1 MTENVALNLDPR
13 KTALLLLHWQ
23 NELAKPEGAISDP
36 LCGILA
42 AAGTVNHVQA
52 ALTASR
58 SQGVFVVYV
67 NVGHRPG
74 YPEMGPHPAPL
85 AAGLI
90 RAQAFIRGTWGA
102 EVIEELAPLSDEIEI
117 VNYSTSAFIYTEL
130 DLLLRNRGITTVVL
144 TGLAT
149 NWVVESTARDA
160 NNRGYAVWTL
170 SDCCNSSSPEAHA
183 YCLAQTLPMLGVVC
197 DSTTYVE
204 TLNETE
210 PRPAGSPI

>member
-1 MTENVALNLDPR
+1 MNEKVAPGLDPR

-23 NELAKPEGAISDP
+23 NELVKPGGAISNP
-36 LCGILA
+36 LSGILA
-42 AAGTVNHVQA
+42 ADRTVEHMQA
-52 ALTASR
+52 ALRASR
-58 SQGVFVVYV
+58 DHRVFVVYV

-74 YPEMGPHPAPL
+74 YPEMGPDPAPL

-90 RAQAFIRGTWGA
+90 KAQAFIRGTWGA
-102 EVIEELAPLSDEIEI
+102 QVIEELAPVGDEIEI

-130 DLLLRNRGITTVVL
+130 DLLLRNRGIHTVVL

-170 SDCCNSSSPEAHA
+170 SDCCNSSSKEAHA
-183 YCLAQTLPMLGVVC
+183 YCLENTLCMLGVVC
-197 DSTTYVE
+197 DSVAYASALTNAA
-204 TLNETE
+204 NEK
-210 PRPAGSPI
+210 RM